1 MSQPRVLLANTRP
14 VVLERLR
21 TLLQLDC
28 DVVGA
33 VTDGRALVDAA
44 QRLRPDVVLLESS
57 LPSLNALEAARQVK
71 ALVPACKLIF
81 LSFEDDQ
88 IRAAEALPEGVSRP
102 LTNESPTELAQ
113 LIKETLG
120 GRERET
126 LH

>member
-1 MSQPRVLLANTRP
+1 MSQPRVLLANTHP
-14 VVLERLR
+14 AVLEKLR
-21 TLLQLDC
+21 SLLQLDC
-28 DVVGA
+28 EVVGA
-33 VTDGRALVDAA
+33 VTDGLALVDAA

-88 IRAAEALPEGVSRP
+88 IRAAEALPEGVSKP
-102 LTNESPTELAQ
+102 LPKESPAELAQ
-113 LIKETLG
+113 LIKLALG
-120 GRERET
+120 GGERET

>member
-1 MSQPRVLLANTRP
+1 MSQPRVLLANSRP
-14 VVLERLR
+14 AVLEKLR

-28 DVVGA
+28 EVVGA

-71 ALVPACKLIF
+71 AFVPTCKLIF
-81 LSFEDDQ
+81 LSFEEDQ
-88 IRAAEALPEGVSRP
+88 IRAAEALPERASRP
-102 LTNESPTELAQ
+102 PLKESSRDLAH
-113 LIKETLG
+113 LIKEVLG
-120 GRERET
+120 GGERET